1 MEGRLKIQ
9 ICYLNK
15 NYNIT
20 RKTGDMKKQ
29 KKKSNKQS
37 RREIIADV
45 KRREVEWRKERRKER
60 WRICKSH
67 IMLWGT
73 FISFF
78 LLLIFVMLSDIRNT
92 FSNIILG
99 LIAIN
104 GGIYLF
110 MYILFKA
117 ARNLII
123 RIPLKNGEST
133 GNTQWLLDSS
143 ETLVEPEYLSR
154 YDDKQI
160 VIDNDGISVRVLCF
174 LIWLVI
180 FLAMVYL
187 GLTPSKL
194 ATEDYGSTLL
204 LLELYL
210 LILALGI
217 SAILQP
223 WQRIVFDRVSRTV
236 TIPGRLLLHKKET
249 IPYSQAELTI
259 RYYMGRGSLGVVT
272 SIIISNSNSPSLLSG
287 VSLMP
292 GDIDEARRFARF
304 IQLYMEKEELPDIPE
319 FEKYRNEVNV

>member
-1 MEGRLKIQ
+1 
-9 ICYLNK
+9 
-15 NYNIT
+15 
-20 RKTGDMKKQ
+20 MKQ
-29 KKKSNKQS
+29 RKKKSNKQS

-45 KRREVEWRKERRKER
+45 KRREAEWRKKKRKER

-117 ARNLII
+117 ARNLTI

-133 GNTQWLLDSS
+133 GNTQWLPDSS

-154 YDDKQI
+154 CDDKQI
-160 VIDNDGISVRVLCF
+160 VIDNDGISVRVLYF

-180 FLAMVYL
+180 FLATVYL
-187 GLTPSKL
+187 GLTPSRL
-194 ATEDYGSTLL
+194 TTEDYGSTLL
-204 LLELYL
+204 LLESYL

-259 RYYMGRGSLGVVT
+259 RYYMGRGSLGCVS

-287 VSLMP
+287 VSLMD
-292 GDIDEARRFARF
+292 GDMDKARRFARF
-304 IQLYMEKEELPDIPE
+304 IQLYMEEEELPDIPE
-319 FEKYRNEVNV
+319 FEKYRNKKEQEHTEIEKEIPIWKR

>member
-1 MEGRLKIQ
+1 
-9 ICYLNK
+9 
-15 NYNIT
+15 
-20 RKTGDMKKQ
+20 MKKR
-29 KKKSNKQS
+29 KKRSNRQS

-45 KRREVEWRKERRKER
+45 KRREAEWRKKRRKER

-154 YDDKQI
+154 CDDKQI
-160 VIDNDGISVRVLCF
+160 VIDNDGISVRVLFF

-259 RYYMGRGSLGVVT
+259 RYYMGRGSLGCV
-272 SIIISNSNSPSLLSG
+272 SSMIISNSNSPSLLSG
-287 VSLMP
+287 VSLMS
-292 GDIDEARRFARF
+292 GDMDEARRFARF
-304 IQLYMEKEELPDIPE
+304 IQLYMEEEELPDIPE
-319 FEKYRNEVNV
+319 FEKYRSKVNV

>member
-1 MEGRLKIQ
+1 
-9 ICYLNK
+9 
-15 NYNIT
+15 
-20 RKTGDMKKQ
+20 MKQ
-29 KKKSNKQS
+29 RKKKSNKQS

-45 KRREVEWRKERRKER
+45 KRREAEWRKKKRKER

-78 LLLIFVMLSDIRNT
+78 SLLIFVMLSDIRNT
-92 FSNIILG
+92 FTNVMLG

-110 MYILFKA
+110 MYILFKE
-117 ARNLII
+117 ARNLAI

-133 GNTQWLLDSS
+133 GNTQWLPDFS

-154 YDDKQI
+154 CDDKQI
-160 VIDNDGISVRVLCF
+160 VIDNDGISVRVLLF

-210 LILALGI
+210 LILTLGI

-223 WQRIVFDRVSRTV
+223 WRRIVFDRVSRTV

-259 RYYMGRGSLGVVT
+259 RYYMGRGSLGCVS

-287 VSLMP
+287 VSLMD
-292 GDIDEARRFARF
+292 GDMDKARRFARF
-304 IQLYMEKEELPDIPE
+304 IQLYMEEEELPDMPE
-319 FEKYRNEVNV
+319 FEKYRNKKEQEHVEIEKEIPIWKR

>member
-1 MEGRLKIQ
+1 MSSVERLSGERKGERKGGVYANPIS
-9 ICYLNK
+9 CCGEHLYL
-15 NYNIT
+15 
-20 RKTGDMKKQ
+20 
-29 KKKSNKQS
+29 S
-37 RREIIADV
+37 
-45 KRREVEWRKERRKER
+45 
-60 WRICKSH
+60 
-67 IMLWGT
+67 
-73 FISFF
+73 
-78 LLLIFVMLSDIRNT
+78 
-92 FSNIILG
+92 SNIILG

-117 ARNLII
+117 ARNLTI

-154 YDDKQI
+154 CDDKQI
-160 VIDNDGISVRVLCF
+160 VIDNDGISVRVLFF

-272 SIIISNSNSPSLLSG
+272 SIITWKKRSCRTYQNL
-287 VSLMP
+287 
-292 GDIDEARRFARF
+292 
-304 IQLYMEKEELPDIPE
+304 
-319 FEKYRNEVNV
+319 RNTGMK

>member
-1 MEGRLKIQ
+1 
-9 ICYLNK
+9 
-15 NYNIT
+15 
-20 RKTGDMKKQ
+20 MKQ
-29 KKKSNKQS
+29 RKKKSNKQS

-45 KRREVEWRKERRKER
+45 KRREAEWRKKKRKER

-78 LLLIFVMLSDIRNT
+78 SLLIFVMLSDIRNT
-92 FSNIILG
+92 FTNVMLG

-110 MYILFKA
+110 MYILSKE
-117 ARNLII
+117 ARNLTI

-133 GNTQWLLDSS
+133 GNTQWLPDFS

-154 YDDKQI
+154 CDDKQI
-160 VIDNDGISVRVLCF
+160 VIDNDGISVRVLFF

-204 LLELYL
+204 LLELCL
-210 LILALGI
+210 LILTPGI

-223 WQRIVFDRVSRTV
+223 WRRIVFDRVSRTV

-259 RYYMGRGSLGVVT
+259 RYYMGRGSLGCVS

-287 VSLMP
+287 VSLMD
-292 GDIDEARRFARF
+292 GDMDKARRFARF
-304 IQLYMEKEELPDIPE
+304 IQLYMEEEELPDIPE
-319 FEKYRNEVNV
+319 FEKYRSKVNV

>member
-1 MEGRLKIQ
+1 
-9 ICYLNK
+9 
-15 NYNIT
+15 
-20 RKTGDMKKQ
+20 MKKQ

-45 KRREVEWRKERRKER
+45 KRREAEWRKERRKER

-67 IMLWGT
+67 IILWGT

-78 LLLIFVMLSDIRNT
+78 PLLVFVTGSDIRNT
-92 FSNIILG
+92 FTNIILG

-154 YDDKQI
+154 CDDKQI
-160 VIDNDGISVRVLCF
+160 VIDNDGISVRVLFF

-223 WQRIVFDRVSRTV
+223 WRRIVFDRVSKTV

-249 IPYSQAELTI
+249 IPYSQSELTI
-259 RYYMGRGSLGVVT
+259 RYYRHSSRLAAD
-272 SIIISNSNSPSLLSG
+272 IIISNANSSSLLSG

-292 GDIDEARRFARF
+292 GDLDKARRFARF
-304 IQLYMEKEELPDIPE
+304 IQLYMEEEELSDIPE
-319 FEKYRNEVNV
+319 FEKYRSKVNV

>member
-1 MEGRLKIQ
+1 
-9 ICYLNK
+9 
-15 NYNIT
+15 
-20 RKTGDMKKQ
+20 MKKR

-45 KRREVEWRKERRKER
+45 KRREVEWRKER

-154 YDDKQI
+154 CDDKQI
-160 VIDNDGISVRVLCF
+160 VIDNDGIAV
-174 LIWLVI
+174 
-180 FLAMVYL
+180 
-187 GLTPSKL
+187 
-194 ATEDYGSTLL
+194 
-204 LLELYL
+204 
-210 LILALGI
+210 
-217 SAILQP
+217 
-223 WQRIVFDRVSRTV
+223 
-236 TIPGRLLLHKKET
+236 
-249 IPYSQAELTI
+249 
-259 RYYMGRGSLGVVT
+259 
-272 SIIISNSNSPSLLSG
+272 
-287 VSLMP
+287 
-292 GDIDEARRFARF
+292 
-304 IQLYMEKEELPDIPE
+304 
-319 FEKYRNEVNV
+319 

>member
-1 MEGRLKIQ
+1 
-9 ICYLNK
+9 
-15 NYNIT
+15 
-20 RKTGDMKKQ
+20 MKKR

-117 ARNLII
+117 ARNLTI

-154 YDDKQI
+154 CDDKQI
-160 VIDNDGISVRVLCF
+160 VIDNDGISVRVLFF

-292 GDIDEARRFARF
+292 VDIDEARRFARF